1 MTIYEVKPKLGSRPE
16 DVAAAVVFPTTSRA
30 LRDISWGQTG
40 AGALSWDVVV
50 HFPLLTD
57 FPSSRVPEMGHRP
70 RQDLPTLQNLVEKW
84 LIYIINHDTTVHSV
98 YQVDH
103 IYLEDHPFQ

>member
-1 MTIYEVKPKLGSRPE
+1 LHFCIYLFIYSFIYLFVYLFMTIYEVRPKLGSRPE

-70 RQDLPTLQNLVEKW
+70 RQDLPTLQNLVEK
-84 LIYIINHDTTVHSV
+84 
-98 YQVDH
+98 
-103 IYLEDHPFQ
+103 